1 MCISYDRV
9 LEIPTQQ
16 EDSVVSTYLKEG
28 VVCPTVSQKDIS
40 TTSAVDSM
48 DHNRSATTTT
58 TSFNGT
64 GRHIG
69 IPAPN
74 QWSRSGK
81 TQHRLSS

>member
-9 LEIPTQQ
+9 LEIPTQLGA
-16 EDSVVSTYLKEG
+16 SVVSTYLKEG
-28 VVCPTVSQKDIS
+28 VVCPTVSQKGIS

-58 TSFNGT
+58 TSCNGT
-64 GRHIG
+64 SRHIG

-74 QWSRSGK
+74 Q
-81 TQHRLSS
+81 

>member
-9 LEIPTQQ
+9 LEISTQLGA
-16 EDSVVSTYLKEG
+16 SVVSTFLEED
-28 VVCPTVSQKDIS
+28 VVCPAVAQKDIS